1 MPRDPYNS
9 GISADANLCM
19 QKDSKDWCT
28 YTSLPTIIS
37 SLQQL
42 YPQQSRPLTIRA
54 YFAASD
60 QIIGKGGQVYFEECW
75 SKGNDA
81 QGQVDFA
88 AKGVDD
94 TDHDSITLVEKGCL
108 GEI

>member
-1 MPRDPYNS
+1 
-9 GISADANLCM
+9 M
-19 QKDSKDWCT
+19 QKDSKDWGI
-28 YTSLPTIIS
+28 YSSLPTIIS
-37 SLQQL
+37 SLQRL

-60 QIIGKGGQVYFEECW
+60 QIIGKGGRVYFEDCW
-75 SKGNDA
+75 KKGNDV

-94 TDHDSITLVEKGCL
+94 TDHDNIPLVEKKCL
-108 GEI
+108 GEIFKEIKDLNS